1 MRLLVDVMCGG
12 IVSYCRMCGH
22 DTIYAGESELE
33 ADEAIL
39 ALARADERTI
49 VTRDTELATRSD
61 DAFLLTARDT
71 EDQLGELLR
80 AGVDLDLSAEPSR
93 CGTCNGRLEGIDR
106 HDSTPDYA
114 PDPDELASWRCRD
127 CGQYFWRGSHWDRV
141 RESIDRVRAAMRDE

>member
-12 IVSYCRMCGH
+12 IVTYCRMCGH
-22 DTIYAGESELE
+22 DTLYAGDHDIE

-39 ALARADERTI
+39 ALARADGRTI

-61 DAFLLTARDT
+61 DAVLLSGRDT

-80 AGVDLDLSAEPSR
+80 AGVDLELAAEPSR
-93 CGTCNGRLEGIDR
+93 CGTCNGRLERVDR
-106 HDSTPDYA
+106 HDPTPDYA
-114 PDPDELASWRCRD
+114 PDPDDVVSWRCRD

-141 RESIDRVRAAMRDE
+141 RETIERVRATIHDE